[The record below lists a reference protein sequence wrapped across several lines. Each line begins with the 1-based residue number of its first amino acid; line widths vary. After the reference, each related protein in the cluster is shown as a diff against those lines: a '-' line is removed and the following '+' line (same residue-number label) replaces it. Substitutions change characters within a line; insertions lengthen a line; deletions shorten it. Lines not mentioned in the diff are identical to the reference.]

1 MGILQAIKYAVEL
14 LYHLSKPLP
23 SIFSRE
29 LNARSESNICVS
41 LFIAVFPIA
50 KVEGHR
56 VLSDGWTGKQNLQN
70 PSAFETEGVLMHA
83 KKWMKLKDMQNK
95 IITKRKLLRDSDL

>member
-1 MGILQAIKYAVEL
+1 M
-14 LYHLSKPLP
+14 
-23 SIFSRE
+23 
-29 LNARSESNICVS
+29 
-41 LFIAVFPIA
+41 
-50 KVEGHR
+50 
-56 VLSDGWTGKQNLQN
+56 LSDGWTGKQNLQN